1 MHPFTLLFFLFPLL
15 ELTLLI
21 LAGMAVGGL
30 TVLLWIVLSAVIGV
44 AALQRAG
51 WSTWQQGN
59 WRQPRDGQSPA
70 AQLADG
76 VLLSAG
82 GFLLFLPGLIT
93 DTLGLLLLLPATRR
107 RVVGAFNRV
116 ASVSRWRGAASARAG
131 SARSG
136 HEGGVTLDGEFSRDD
151 GTPRSPDDRRLP

>member
-30 TVLLWIVLSAVIGV
+30 TVILWVVLSAVIGV

-51 WSTWQQGN
+51 WKTWLQGD
-59 WRQPRDGQSPA
+59 WRQQPGGESPA

-76 VLLSAG
+76 VLLSTG

-93 DTLGLLLLLPATRR
+93 DALGLLLLLPATRR
-107 RVVGAFNRV
+107 RVVGAFSRI
-116 ASVSRWRGAASARAG
+116 ASVSRWSSSRTHS
-131 SARSG
+131 RSTYRRD
-136 HEGGVTLDGEFSRDD
+136 EGGVTLDGEYWRDES
-151 GTPRSPDDRRLP
+151 GTRRPDDHRLP